1 MCPKQL
7 VLTWGASLL
16 AITAAAFPAGAASGP
31 CDGRAAEV
39 RDSGVVVVER
49 APTDGRGVA
58 IEACGRVAA
67 PPAAVWPV
75 LVNCDAFQDF
85 LPSVESSKGTPRG
98 DDSFECETWIDLP
111 FPLEDLHSVTLDRK
125 RVLDG
130 GGFRRDWTLLR
141 GNYARNIG
149 AWTVLP
155 WPGEADETLLV
166 YTVDIDPDNFIPD
179 FILRRIQSG
188 TAPEVFDAVR
198 GRVAWCDG
206 NRGEPACR
214 IRSAGH

>member
-1 MCPKQL
+1 MTAGRHAYAWAIVVAML
-7 VLTWGASLL
+7 VAMPLPVH
-16 AITAAAFPAGAASGP
+16 AAQAP
-31 CDGRAAEV
+31 CDGRISDI
-39 RDSGVVVVER
+39 RDGGVVVVER
-49 APTDGRGVA
+49 EPTDGRGVA

-67 PPAAVWPV
+67 APARVWPL
-75 LVNCDAFQDF
+75 LVNCDAFREF

-111 FPLEDLHSVTLDRK
+111 FPLEDLYSVTLDRK
-125 RVLDG
+125 RTLDT

-149 AWTVLP
+149 SWTVLP
-155 WPGEADETLLV
+155 WPGKTDETLLV
-166 YTVDIDPDNFIPD
+166 YSVDIDPDNFIPD

-198 GRVAWCDG
+198 GRVAWCSG
-206 NRGEPACR
+206 HPGVAACG
-214 IRSAGH
+214 SAPGD